1 MKSIQSRLQKK
12 CGAIALAFSLLS
24 TLLPLPAQC
33 EIDGA
38 GAPQV
43 KEIVLENGLKV
54 LLFEEHSFPVFSSMV
69 FYKVGSRN
77 ENLGETGLSHLVEHL
92 LFQKVSGLRKGEIG
106 ALIARNGGMFNG
118 FTSDDFTVFFETMAP
133 SKLELA
139 LRLESARMKG
149 SGFSADDVSQE
160 IKRIEKEL
168 EQEAKDQV
176 NLLVKEVRS
185 AAFTRHPYKNPTIGW
200 PSDVQKLTFDDAKRH
215 YKQFY
220 QPGNA
225 TLVIVGDFDSSKAGE
240 LVKKYFGTLAKG
252 DAPPPVRVTEP
263 PQHAEKR
270 IYMKYGGASDVVSL
284 AYHVPG
290 FADADTAA
298 LAVLEK
304 VLYSGVGG
312 RLRSKLIDGKL
323 CSTLRSAFEVKR
335 DPSLFAVTLQGAG
348 GISAS
353 KVLEGFDSALEQVKA
368 GAISDSELRRAK
380 NHAEF
385 QLLVERDGPYRLA
398 FHLGFFD
405 GLDNWQAAYNWQNR
419 IKAVTAQDV
428 QRVAKRYFSS
438 ENRVVGILAGA
449 AAKSAPKPEP
459 KEKESKEN
467 KDSKDS
473 KDSKSSKENKDAKA
487 KNDKSEK
494 DKKSESTKQS
504 EKSKQSEKNKQSDKN
519 KQAKK
524 KASLTDLIGDL
535 CAYKDDDGSAVG
547 APSRLLA
554 QNAKEASSTR
564 DNIKRGKLRNGMN
577 IAVLE
582 TKVSPVVQI
591 AGAVKAGEAYEP
603 VGKRGVSSLLAS
615 LMNEG
620 SVGMNRSQAVTKQ
633 DELGLAPSTMV
644 KFDSGPQWISFQAKC
659 LSRDAGSILSIMAG
673 QLLEPQLNE
682 ESFESAKARAAEKV
696 KHQENTVEQR
706 VDRALLQGLIAPN
719 TSFYPMEPVD
729 KARFIGNLKLADAKE
744 FHAAAVKPDA
754 ATLVFVGDISLEQAV
769 SLGEKYF
776 GSWSGKSAAKK
787 VSVQPNPKR
796 LLKNSIIIEK
806 RTDSMITLGKLIDT
820 GAGAPDYPLL
830 LLSDCALTSH
840 PIFSRF
846 AQKISGESSLMS
858 SLSLEDL
865 SSDVESLPGTTL
877 WTIELPVVA
886 NNLPAVFRNI
896 EGELKRFSKQGV
908 SESELAEA
916 KLFMYGGLPV
926 RWMSNSHLAARTILE
941 TLVLSNQPNPLPELT
956 AGIKAVSLEGL
967 NKFIKEKFKPERAS
981 LVVAGT
987 KQTIGQIH
995 GLKQD

>member
-1 MKSIQSRLQKK
+1 MKSIQYKLQKK
-12 CGAIALAFSLLS
+12 CGAIALAFGLLS
-24 TLLPLPAQC
+24 TLLPLPARC
-33 EIDGA
+33 EIDGSS
-38 GAPQV
+38 APQV

-133 SKLELA
+133 AKLELA

-200 PSDVQKLTFDDAKRH
+200 PSDVQKLTLDDAKRH

-225 TLVIVGDFDSSKAGE
+225 TLVIVGDFDSNKAGE
-240 LVKKYFGTLAKG
+240 LVRKYFGPLAKG
-252 DAPPPVRVTEP
+252 DAPPPVRVSEP

-323 CSTLRSAFEVKR
+323 CSTVRSAFEVKR

-348 GISAS
+348 GIGAS

-368 GAISDSELRRAK
+368 GAISDSELKRAK

-405 GLDNWQAAYNWQNR
+405 GLDNWQAAYSWQNR

-449 AAKSAPKPEP
+449 APKSAPKSEP
-459 KEKESKEN
+459 KEKESK
-467 KDSKDS
+467 DSKDS
-473 KDSKSSKENKDAKA
+473 KDNKSAKENKDAKA
-487 KNDKSEK
+487 KNDKSE
-494 DKKSESTKQS
+494 DKSTKTKPS
-504 EKSKQSEKNKQSDKN
+504 EKGAKPS
-519 KQAKK
+519 KK
-524 KASLTDLIGDL
+524 KASLTDLLSDL
-535 CAYKDDDGSAVG
+535 CAYKDNDGAAVD
-547 APSRLLA
+547 APRRLIA
-554 QNAKEASSTR
+554 ENAKDAPSTR
-564 DNIKRGKLRNGMN
+564 DNIKRGKLRNGMT

-620 SVGMNRSQAVTKQ
+620 SAGMTRNQAVTKQ
-633 DELGLAPSTMV
+633 DELGLAPATMV
-644 KFDSGPQWISFQAKC
+644 KFDSGPQWISFQARC
-659 LSRDAGSILSIMAG
+659 LSRDAGNILAIMAG
-673 QLLEPQLNE
+673 QLLEPQLID

-696 KHQENTVEQR
+696 RHQENTVEQR

-896 EGELKRFSKQGV
+896 EGELKRFSRQGV
-908 SESELAEA
+908 SESELAET

-956 AGIKAVSLEGL
+956 AGIKAVSLDGL